1 MNDNPPIRP
10 RFASGRRIVL
20 FVIAL
25 ALVCSLAAV
34 LKFFYSVDSFTWN
47 TSPRVDPKEAEM
59 NELQTIN
66 AKRADVSEIKWDAVA
81 IAKSLDRI
89 EKDINECTVLRETLL
104 KAVKD
109 KSSPEASKY
118 VANFCDDRQDLLP
131 SLDRVSRYRENAGH
145 LANTAQ
151 TALKQDRVGYRPDQ
165 ETRDKLSRLASNVE
179 EALIQCKRQVRLMR
193 FLMRHIGEMPSP
205 DPRTLQAKVLEYETV
220 YLKRDVL
227 EDIKEFERSIGL
239 PVNDALPHETT
250 ERPQADKKSASTVF
264 TKRWSSRPPQR
275 KRSSRLEC

>member
-1 MNDNPPIRP
+1 MVV
-10 RFASGRRIVL
+10 VL
-20 FVIAL
+20 LVLLCLVLTVILMKLNNA
-25 ALVCSLAAV
+25 
-34 LKFFYSVDSFTWN
+34 DSFVSWSQ
-47 TSPRVDPKEAEM
+47 SPRVDPKEAEM

-81 IAKSLDRI
+81 IVKSLDRI
-89 EKDINECTVLRETLL
+89 EKDINECAVLRETLL

-145 LANTAQ
+145 LADTAQ

-205 DPRTLQAKVLEYETV
+205 DPRTLQAKVLEYETA

-250 ERPQADKKSASTVF
+250 ERPQADKKSASDSLYEKVVKPTAPAE
-264 TKRWSSRPPQR
+264 K
-275 KRSSRLEC
+275 K